1 MQKMEID
8 GRTKEDI
15 LSYIEKAAENYT
27 PEWRFNR
34 ENKDP
39 GTALAYIYADMFSE
53 TIKQFN
59 KVLLKNRNSFFNS
72 IGANLLPAVPA
83 GGYAVFSLVN
93 DSVCGAEIESGMAVS
108 ADTKDGE
115 VSYETVD
122 DLYVTPSALACIYQ
136 TSDAS
141 DTIYSLYDAKEGI
154 TAPIRLFD
162 RQEKNLQCH
171 KLYMGHNTLLSITG
185 EAWITISF
193 YIRPGITMPKELLQ
207 VFADPAY
214 AIFEYYSQEGYK
226 RLNAVAGDN
235 GALLFHKKKD
245 DPPFEKT
252 KIGKKELCFI
262 RCTLLEIKP
271 FQQFSFT
278 YCYLSARGGSIEPD
292 VINGNG
298 IDCNLIEYMP
308 FGERPGLYDEVYF
321 ASRETLL
328 KAGSRV
334 ELSFS
339 MEFMRTALTDTAEE
353 GVEWNW
359 VMKKSDFKVDQEFDL
374 TIEEVI
380 WEYYNG
386 NGWCRLFPDGSYKDI
401 FSTKDGIREQ
411 YLVISFICPEDM
423 TPVLIHSCES
433 CYIRARITKIRNL
446 YKTKGYYVVP
456 VLSDTAFSYQYLP
469 EDKNAAVILTENNM
483 ERGECKEACVPF
495 RQTGVKEEA
504 VYMGFTK
511 PLAEGPVKILFSLL
525 EHITGTHPALR
536 WEYSGTKGF
545 TELNVAD
552 ETENF
557 SKTGLV
563 TIMGSS
569 DFKSAR
575 LFGREQYWIRVLDEN
590 GYYKSPI
597 QRTFPSITGIHMN
610 AGKIINT
617 DLTKT
622 EYFFTQ
628 RYEENKTIMLLH
640 GNIIDLS
647 VWVDEGKLLSW
658 QQIEDLKKER
668 EVECIYDESG
678 LLERVW
684 VRWEEKESFV
694 GTKSSSRCFVA
705 DKIEGSIYFG
715 NGRYGRIIP
724 ADKKENIK
732 VVYKCGGGER
742 TNLPAGAVSK
752 MKHTVGYV
760 NRVTNPYPL
769 KGGCNH
775 EMLEESVNR
784 NAKRFIHHEKA
795 VTPADY
801 EELAKNASRNIKKA
815 RCFSGLNE
823 KGERCSG
830 AVTLV
835 VLQKDYKDGRFVFL
849 DMKETLL
856 SCMAGN
862 GNERLLLQKK
872 FFIREPIFLEICI
885 RAELAAGGLC
895 GIFKIKKEA
904 EERLAAFLNPL
915 TGASG
920 GKGWDIGMC
929 PTNIQIQN
937 ILKKVDGVNYIKNV
951 FMTGYIEGSTG
962 KKEMDLEKVR
972 EHPYIIPISG
982 RHEIVIRMEQ
992 EG

>member
-8 GRTKEDI
+8 KRTKEDI
-15 LSYIEKAAENYT
+15 LAYIEKAAENYT
-27 PEWRFNR
+27 PQWRFNR

-59 KVLLKNRNSFFNS
+59 KVLLKNKNSFFNS

-93 DSVCGAEIESGMAVS
+93 DSVCGTEIESGMVVS

-122 DLYVTPSALACIYQ
+122 DLYVTPSGLACIYQ
-136 TSDAS
+136 ASDAS
-141 DTIYSLYDAKEGI
+141 DTIYSLYNAAEGM

-162 RQEKNLQCH
+162 RQEENLQCH
-171 KLYMGHNTLLSITG
+171 KLYIGHDTLLSITG
-185 EAWITISF
+185 EAFITISF
-193 YIRPGITMPKELLQ
+193 HIRPGISMPKELVQ
-207 VFADPAY
+207 FFTDPAY

-226 RLNAVAGDN
+226 KLDAVPGED
-235 GALLFHKKKD
+235 GTLLFHKKKE

-252 KIGKKELCFI
+252 KIGEKKLCII
-262 RCTLLEIKP
+262 RCTVLDIKP
-271 FQQFSFT
+271 FHQFSFT
-278 YCYLSARGGSIEPD
+278 HCYLWARGGYTEPD

-298 IDCNLIEYMP
+298 IDCNLMEYMP

-339 MEFMRTALTDTAEE
+339 MEFICTPLTDTVEE

-374 TIEEVI
+374 TIQEVI

-386 NGWCRLFPDGSYKDI
+386 NGWSRLFPDGSYKDI
-401 FSTKDGIREQ
+401 FSTKGGIKEQ
-411 YLVISFICPEDM
+411 YMVISFICPGDM
-423 TPVLIHSCES
+423 APVLIHSCES
-433 CYIRARITKIRNL
+433 CYIRARVTKIRNM
-446 YKTKGYYVVP
+446 YKTKGYYVIP
-456 VLSDTAFSYQYLP
+456 VLSDTAFSYQYSP
-469 EDKNAAVILTENNM
+469 EDKNAAVIFTENNM
-483 ERGECKEACVPF
+483 EQRECKEACIPF
-495 RQTGVKEEA
+495 QQTGVKAEA

-511 PLAEGPVKILFSLL
+511 PLAEGPVKILFSMLDY
-525 EHITGTHPALR
+525 ITGSHSAFR
-536 WEYSGTKGF
+536 WEYSGVKGF

-557 SKTGLV
+557 TKTGLV

-569 DFKSAR
+569 DFKSTC
-575 LFGREQYWIRVLDEN
+575 LFGREQYWIRILDEN
-590 GYYKSPI
+590 GYYKSPAPG
-597 QRTFPSITGIHMN
+597 TYPSISGIHMN
-610 AGKIINT
+610 AAKIVNT
-617 DLTKT
+617 DMTRT
-622 EYFFTQ
+622 EYFLTQ
-628 RYEENKTIMLLH
+628 RYEENKTITLLH
-640 GNIIDLS
+640 GKIIELS

-658 QQIEDLKKER
+658 QQIEALKKER
-668 EVECIYDESG
+668 EIECIYDESG
-678 LLERVW
+678 ILEKAW
-684 VRWEEKESFV
+684 IRWEEKESFV
-694 GTKSSSRCFVA
+694 GAKGGSRCFVA
-705 DKIEGSIYFG
+705 DKIEGKICFG

-724 ADKKENIK
+724 AGKKENIK
-732 VVYKCGGGER
+732 VVYKCGGGEH

-769 KGGCNH
+769 KGGCDH
-775 EMLEESVNR
+775 EKLEESINR
-784 NAKRFIHHEKA
+784 NAKRFIHRERA

-801 EELAKNASRNIKKA
+801 EELAKNASRNIKRA
-815 RCFSGLNE
+815 RCFSGMDE
-823 KGERCSG
+823 KGEKSKG

-835 VLQKDYKDGRFVFL
+835 VLQKDYRDGRSVFL
-849 DMKETLL
+849 DMKERLL
-856 SCMAGN
+856 SCMAGK
-862 GNERLLLQKK
+862 GNERLLQQKK
-872 FFIREPIFLEICI
+872 FFIREPVFLEICI
-885 RAELAAGGLC
+885 RAELAAGGMQ

-904 EERLAAFLNPL
+904 EERLAAFLDPL
-915 TGASG
+915 TGSFG
-920 GKGWDIGMC
+920 GSGWDIGMC

-937 ILKKVDGVNYIKNV
+937 ILKKINGVKYIKNV
-951 FMTGYIEGSTG
+951 FLTGYIEDGAG
-962 KKEMDLEKVR
+962 KREIDLEKIW

-982 RHEIVIRMEQ
+982 RHELVIRMEQ